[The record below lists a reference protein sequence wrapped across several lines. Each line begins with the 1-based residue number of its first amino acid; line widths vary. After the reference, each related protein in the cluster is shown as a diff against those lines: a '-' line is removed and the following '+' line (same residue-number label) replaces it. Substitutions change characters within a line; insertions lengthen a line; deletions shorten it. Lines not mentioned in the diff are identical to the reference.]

1 MKRSQKEK
9 DNYIQRIIDVTATIK
24 TIYDDLAK
32 AYGNAEKTKELEEY
46 LDLAISVENK
56 IYKEIGDELLVED
69 LFINRI
75 TYLINRSDLKD
86 KLLIEN
92 RIINYIA
99 QKTYANPFLSRE
111 RYKEYFDNENI
122 ITIQAQ
128 ITIDYVKAT
137 LLTVDEFLE
146 KATNKKDK
154 KRLANAKY
162 STIFLNKAVDTIMK
176 NEKSHQINGR
186 ERCLIFNHDEE
197 LVQTLYSNHANGI
210 INTCLYQILAN
221 DENIFW
227 QIQLKSTL
235 HLLTKDEISNVAWSY
250 HHAITSN
257 PQFQTL
263 SKDNPNHE
271 IILNTIRP
279 FLVEEEKNKNIKK

>member
-1 MKRSQKEK
+1 MKKSQEEK
-9 DNYIQRIIDVTATIK
+9 DNYIHRIIDVTATIK
-24 TIYDDLAK
+24 NIYDDLAK
-32 AYGNAEKTKELEEY
+32 AYGNEKKTKELEEY
-46 LDLAISVENK
+46 LDLAISAEDK

-75 TYLINRSDLKD
+75 SCLINRSDLKN
-86 KLLIEN
+86 KVFIEN

-111 RYKEYFDNENI
+111 IYKEYYDSENI
-122 ITIQAQ
+122 TIIKAQ
-128 ITIDYVKAT
+128 ITIDYVKAV

-154 KRLANAKY
+154 KRLATAKY
-162 STIFLNKAVDTIMK
+162 STTFLNKAVRTIMK
-176 NEKSHQINGR
+176 NEKSHQIKGR
-186 ERCLIFNHDEE
+186 ERCIIFKHDEE
-197 LVQTLYSNHANGI
+197 LVRTLYSNHANGI

-221 DENIFW
+221 DDNILW
-227 QIQLKSTL
+227 QIQLKSAL
-235 HLLTKDEISNVAWSY
+235 HLLNKDEINHIAWSY

-257 PQFQTL
+257 PQFQAL

-279 FLVEEEKNKNIKK
+279 FLIEEEKEKSTKK